1 MKQIGEHIAEFDT
14 IWDKVQSAPTPNLK
28 EKYEAD
34 LKREIKKLQRLRD
47 ACKVFI
53 AQHEVK
59 NKNPLLDVRKQIEE
73 KMEQFKVLEKQTKT
87 KAYSKE
93 GLAASAKQRQGAGG
107 AGAEDEKR
115 EEVKGWLDEMSEALQ
130 GQYDEMEKKLETAKE
145 SGKSKKKAKGSVATA
160 AGESVEDIQRVMD
173 RQQFHIAQIELIKE
187 RLDEEGVTPDEV
199 EGLRDGLENYVSNHL
214 EADFEEDEALYDDID
229 LTEREEA
236 PEGAEEEPEGKE
248 GVEEEE
254 EQAEGE
260 EKEPKEAEAYSP
272 TKGKIASSAAPV
284 AAARPTININT
295 RTTGVIQTSKP
306 PTPAASPSAAASAA
320 LTTKTTSPPTTA
332 ATTPITRITPTAAT
346 PVAGKPALSIAPL
359 SAVGKKA
366 TPAAAP
372 APVTSASIAAAKP
385 MESMASIVMK
395 GTGKVDEQRRTA
407 AGTATVTPITP
418 ITSITPIASTAAAG
432 TRPPLPAAGVA
443 TPSAAKPAAAAAVT
457 IASRVEQG
465 RPPLIAPIM
474 KINTSAPPAVG
485 STAANTAQTPTSASQ
500 PASAASSAPSFHSP
514 PVSPAPFPTAISSP
528 SAVSLPSTGSLSRPS
543 SSASL
548 GVPDDVASI
557 ASSMATIGSSM
568 SVSPPAMSLSS
579 VSSIPP
585 FDSTGYTFASAVPS
599 PTIASTTSPTAS
611 TASTSAFSAASST
624 PSTHRDR
631 GLIPDDYF
639 STLQLLDASLHHFPQ
654 PADTDRPK
662 PYTPRNPYR
671 TPPYFPS
678 TPPAIFDDPAL
689 FSHLTVDTLFFIFYF
704 QQGTPHQ
711 YLAARE
717 LKKQSW
723 RYHKNFL
730 TWFQRHD
737 DPKLTSDEYETG
749 TYVYFDYESGW
760 CQRIKAEFTF
770 EYRHLECEDI
780 EGIASQVTQFGRA

>member
-1 MKQIGEHIAEFDT
+1 MCR
-14 IWDKVQSAPTPNLK
+14 DKVQSAPTPNLK

-47 ACKVFI
+47 SCKVFI

-59 NKNPLLDVRKQIEE
+59 NKNPLIEVRKQIEE

-93 GLAASAKQRQGAGG
+93 GLAASAKQRPAGG
-107 AGAEDEKR
+107 AGGEDDKR

-130 GQYDEMEKKLETAKE
+130 GQYDEMEHKLETAKE
-145 SGKSKKKAKGSVATA
+145 TGNMKSKKKAKGSVTSTG
-160 AGESVEDIQRVMD
+160 GESVEDIQRVMD
-173 RQQFHIAQIELIKE
+173 RQQFHMAQIELIKE
-187 RLDEEGVTPDEV
+187 RLDEDGVTADEV
-199 EGLRDGLENYVSNHL
+199 EGLRDGLENYVNNHL
-214 EADFEEDEALYDDID
+214 EADFEEDEALYDELD
-229 LTEREEA
+229 LAERE
-236 PEGAEEEPEGKE
+236 EGAEEE
-248 GVEEEE
+248 E
-254 EQAEGE
+254 EQGKE
-260 EKEPKEAEAYSP
+260 EKEEEAEQTAGEDKEKEGETYSP
-272 TKGKIASSAAPV
+272 TKGKIASVAAAPV
-284 AAARPTININT
+284 ATGRPTINVNA
-295 RTTGVIQTSKP
+295 RTTGVIQTSKT
-306 PTPAASPSAAASAA
+306 PTAAASSPIATAA
-320 LTTKTTSPPTTA
+320 AASTTKSTSPPTTA

-346 PVAGKPALSIAPL
+346 PAAGKPALSITPL
-359 SAVGKKA
+359 PAGGKKA
-366 TPAAAP
+366 VAAAAP
-372 APVTSASIAAAKP
+372 APVTTAPIAPVKP

-395 GTGKVDEQRRTA
+395 GTGKVDEQRRSA
-407 AGTATVTPITP
+407 AVTNTITPITP
-418 ITSITPIASTAAAG
+418 ITAIAPAATTTAAAK
-432 TRPPLPAAGVA
+432 PPLSVTNILSA
-443 TPSAAKPAAAAAVT
+443 TATKPAAAAAT
-457 IASRVEQG
+457 TASRVEQG
-465 RPPLIAPIM
+465 RPPLIAPVM
-474 KINTSAPPAVG
+474 KINTSSA
-485 STAANTAQTPTSASQ
+485 STTSSAAANTASTPTSASQ

-514 PVSPAPFPTAISSP
+514 PVSPAPLPAAALSSP
-528 SAVSLPSTGSLSRPS
+528 SVASSPSTAPPSRPS
-543 SSASL
+543 SSASIL
-548 GVPDDVASI
+548 VPDDSASVAS
-557 ASSMATIGSSM
+557 SVATIGSSI
-568 SVSPPAMSLSS
+568 SVSPPTLSLSS
-579 VSSIPP
+579 ASSVPP
-585 FDSTGYTFASAVPS
+585 FDSTGYTFASAVPQS
-599 PTIASTTSPTAS
+599 TTASTTSPTAS
-611 TASTSAFSAASST
+611 NASLSTSSFSAVSHT
-624 PSTHRDR
+624 PSAHRDR

-678 TPPAIFDDPAL
+678 TPPAIFDDPQL